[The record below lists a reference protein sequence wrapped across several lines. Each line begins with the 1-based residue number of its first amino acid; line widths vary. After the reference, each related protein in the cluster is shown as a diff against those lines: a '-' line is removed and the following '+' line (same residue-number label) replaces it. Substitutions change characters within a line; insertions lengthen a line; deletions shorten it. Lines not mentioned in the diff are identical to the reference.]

1 ERQRQAKAGQML
13 TKDAVLQL
21 FEEHERQWL
30 RIQASD
36 TVSWTSFPW
45 PVLRKPFE
53 PEELTTTAIAAYV
66 LNPYSPSDKPEKDR
80 IKEHIRRWHP
90 DRFETK
96 VLSKVRSE
104 DREKVKEGAGQ
115 VVRSLNELLT
125 RSA

>member
-13 TKDAVLQL
+13 TKESVLQL
-21 FEEHERQWL
+21 FDDHDRMWSRL
-30 RIQASD
+30 AALDSA
-36 TVSWTSFPW
+36 SWTSFPW
-45 PVLRKPFE
+45 PMLKKAFE
-53 PEELTTTAIAAYV
+53 PEDLTTTAIAAYV

-96 VLSKVRSE
+96 LLPKVRSE
-104 DREKVKEGAGQ
+104 DRDRVKEGAGQ